1 MFPLVHCEISRLLFS
16 AQGISDGCISNI
28 NDFVE
33 KIDILYSSGDLRF
46 VLM

>member
-16 AQGISDGCISNI
+16 AQGISDGFISNV
-28 NDFVE
+28 NDFVK
-33 KIDILYSSGDLRF
+33 KIDILYISGDLRL